1 MTEARDASVQ
11 RDFGRAYVSDLSEV
25 KGSAAWKAIFAGQR
39 KDHHSLEIIEQTIR
53 QDFEYHYLVLEDG
66 EGKVRGIQPFF
77 VRTQDLLGGTAPG
90 IRRLMQRLRSVAPRL
105 LTLRTL
111 MVGLSICEGQL
122 GATPEDSE
130 WCAAALHSA
139 LPETAR
145 RYGAFLIVLK
155 EFPSDLRQTLA
166 CFSSDGYTRIPSMP
180 YAMLDLNFTDFDEY
194 MQNAL
199 SRSFRKNLRRKFKS
213 AARAVPVTMQV
224 LSDITPCINEVYP
237 LYIQVYER
245 STLRFEKLTP
255 EYLCRYGREC
265 PEKARFFIWRQEGRP
280 VALSVC
286 TVHKGA
292 LWDEYVGLDYGVAL
306 DLHLYFLTFRDL
318 INWCCQQGLKRYYS
332 SGLNY
337 DPKLHL
343 QCNLVPLDLYVR
355 HLNPLLNVI
364 LKPILRLVQP
374 TRNDRTLK
382 KFRNAQLL

>member
-1 MTEARDASVQ
+1 MQ
-11 RDFGRAYVSDLSEV
+11 REFGRAYVADLSEV
-25 KGSAAWKAIFAGQR
+25 RGSAAWEAIFSGQR
-39 KDHHSLEIIEQTIR
+39 KDHRCLEVIEQTIP

-77 VRTQDLLGGTAPG
+77 VRTQDLLGGMGPG
-90 IRRLMQRLRSVAPRL
+90 IQRLMQRLRSVAPRL

-111 MVGLSICEGQL
+111 MVGLSTCEGRL
-122 GATPEDSE
+122 GAAPEDLE
-130 WCAAALHSA
+130 WCATALRSA

-145 RYGAFLIVLK
+145 RYGVSLVVLK

-166 CFSSDGYTRIPSMP
+166 CFSGDGYTRIPSMP

-194 MQNAL
+194 MQSVL
-199 SRSFRKNLRRKFKS
+199 SHSFRKNLRRKFKS

-224 LSDITPCINEVYP
+224 LADITPCIDEVYP
-237 LYIQVYER
+237 LYVQVYER

-255 EYLCRYGREC
+255 QYLCRYGREC
-265 PEKARFFIWRQEGRP
+265 PDKARFFIWRQEGRP
-280 VALSVC
+280 VAFSVC
-286 TVHKGA
+286 TVHRGA

-343 QCNLVPLDLYVR
+343 RCNLVPLDLYVR
-355 HLNPLLNVI
+355 HVNPLLNVI

-374 TRNDRTLK
+374 TRTDRTLK
-382 KFRNAQLL
+382 KFRNAHEL